1 MKISIITQ
9 IQILKLS
16 NIKPN
21 FSELAR
27 QYDLDRRTIKKYYD
41 GYKGK
46 PKHHTKSSK
55 LDEYYD
61 IIKTKLALR
70 GVNVRAVYEFI
81 VEEISPD
88 IGTYSNFNKYI
99 KSKGL
104 KPKKTE
110 KGHPRYE
117 TDMGVQAQVDWKEN
131 ITLHNRYGEPFT
143 FQVFDYKL
151 DYSRYPVFTYK
162 LYKTRQ
168 DVFDCLIASF
178 KATGG
183 VPKEILFDNMS
194 SVVDRDGNKANISNE
209 MKSFAKDMD
218 FKIKLCKPR
227 HAFTKGKVE
236 PLNKFLDW
244 LIPYEGEFET
254 EDELIA
260 ILDKLNKKVC
270 ERVCDETGV
279 PPILLFQKEKEYLQS
294 LPSDR
299 VLESYLTHDR
309 QTTVRK
315 DSMVTYMKNKYS
327 VPVDHIGKPVR
338 LKVSNESLQIYYST
352 ELIVTH
358 PLSDKRLNYKKEHY
372 TQLLS
377 RYMKSDDEITAL
389 AEMNLKQMDA
399 FL

>member
-1 MKISIITQ
+1 MDKGLITQ
-9 IQILKLS
+9 LQILKLS

-27 QYDLDRRTIKKYYD
+27 QYDLDRRTVKRYYD
-41 GYKGK
+41 GYEGK
-46 PKHHTKSSK
+46 PKHHNKPSK
-55 LDEYYD
+55 LDEHYD
-61 IIKTKLALR
+61 LIKTKLSLR
-70 GVNVRAVYEFI
+70 GANVRSVYEFI
-81 VEEISPD
+81 KDEVDSN
-88 IGTYSNFNKYI
+88 IGTYSNFNKYV

-104 KPKKTE
+104 KPNKTE

-117 TDMGVQAQVDWKEN
+117 TDMGVQAQVDWKED

-151 DYSRYPVFTYK
+151 GYSRYPVFIYK

-183 VPKEILFDNMS
+183 VPREILFDNMS
-194 SVVDRDGNKANISNE
+194 SVVDRDGNRANISNE
-209 MKSFAKDMD
+209 MRAFAKDMG

-236 PLNKFLDW
+236 TLNKFLAW
-244 LIPYEGEFET
+244 LVPYESEFET
-254 EDELIA
+254 EDELIT
-260 ILDKLNKKVC
+260 ILSKINKKIC
-270 ERVCDETGV
+270 ERICDETGV

-294 LPSDR
+294 LPSDK

-327 VPVDHIGKPVR
+327 VPADYIGKPVR
-338 LKVSNESLQIYYST
+338 LKVFNESLQIYYST
-352 ELIVTH
+352 DLVAVH
-358 PLSDKRLNYKKEHY
+358 SLSDKKLNYKKEHY
-372 TQLLS
+372 IQLLS
-377 RYMKSDDEITAL
+377 GYMKNDDEIAAL
-389 AEMNLKQMDA
+389 AEMNLRQMDA
-399 FL
+399 LL

>member
-1 MKISIITQ
+1 MDKGLITQ
-9 IQILKLS
+9 LQILKLS

-27 QYDLDRRTIKKYYD
+27 QYDLDRRTVKRYYD
-41 GYKGK
+41 GYEGK
-46 PKHHTKSSK
+46 PKHHNKPSK
-55 LDEYYD
+55 LDEHYD
-61 IIKTKLALR
+61 LIKTKLSLR
-70 GVNVRAVYEFI
+70 CANVRSVYEFI
-81 VEEISPD
+81 KDEVDSN
-88 IGTYSNFNKYI
+88 IGTYSNFNKYV

-104 KPKKTE
+104 KPNKTE

-117 TDMGVQAQVDWKEN
+117 TDMGVQAQVDWKED

-151 DYSRYPVFTYK
+151 GYSRYPVFIYK

-183 VPKEILFDNMS
+183 VPREILFDNMS
-194 SVVDRDGNKANISNE
+194 SVVDRDGNRANISNE
-209 MKSFAKDMD
+209 MRAFAKDMG

-236 PLNKFLDW
+236 TLNKFLAW
-244 LIPYEGEFET
+244 LVPYESEFET
-254 EDELIA
+254 EDELIT
-260 ILDKLNKKVC
+260 ILSKINKKIC
-270 ERVCDETGV
+270 ERICDETGV

-294 LPSDR
+294 LPSDK

-327 VPVDHIGKPVR
+327 VPADYIGKPVR
-338 LKVSNESLQIYYST
+338 LKVFNESLQIYYST
-352 ELIVTH
+352 DLVAVH
-358 PLSDKRLNYKKEHY
+358 SLSDKKLNYKKEHY
-372 TQLLS
+372 IQLLS
-377 RYMKSDDEITAL
+377 GYMKNDDEIAAL
-389 AEMNLKQMDA
+389 AEMNLRQMDA
-399 FL
+399 LL